1 MARAVDILRTPFAF
15 LFTRSRKEDVV
26 AEYVIREHH
35 QGRSLDEILNDSYV
49 TNRLSP
55 AQAERLLDRADV
67 LDAVGKDLVAA
78 HRAMQADPAAG

>member
-1 MARAVDILRTPFAF
+1 MARAVDILRTPFGF
-15 LFTRSRKEDVV
+15 LFARSRKEEVV

-67 LDAVGKDLVAA
+67 LDAVGKDLLAA
-78 HRAMQADPAAG
+78 HRAMQADPASG